1 MLIKKILWILALL
14 ISTLFG
20 SVDFPQVYTVFK
32 KTDDADRIKKIVLS
46 KDQKR
51 LLVMRHNS
59 VSLMDAKNFKVIKK
73 ITFKGSAWDCDF
85 AEEGFVLLTHH
96 DFTYYDDTGTNR
108 LYYTER
114 RDGGQIAK
122 MDMRKNGYIVNLIKE
137 IDRPKKDD
145 IVKRILEM
153 QRTGNTANIAHL
165 NQSEKRLVTLNL
177 RTKEYKET
185 IYKTDFKAKHYLNDI
200 RDNVLK
206 ISTGS
211 HTYDY
216 INVLTG
222 TKVKDFPGENILPN
236 GKQIIDAK
244 ELILQDITQKKVIQ
258 SYTKPAGRFKFG
270 CMDPSGKR
278 FAILTINEPV
288 YVYDIN
294 KSEPIFSL
302 PRNLN
307 TSKTR
312 NCLLYDDTLILWGKS
327 MQAYNIKDANKIEN
341 AVSRSLEVMPIIGS
355 CTDASYGVSL
365 WVNTMYG
372 WDVEKGQMLWYSIGP
387 EFNRSH
393 WENASYLIK
402 MQSDDKIAFVQPYGQ
417 RAFKELRVNLENGT
431 FIEQGNKK
439 REKSTGKS
447 IICDPGSG
455 EVWLEKEF
463 SFTHNGVSFY
473 ALSQGEWLVIS
484 NNDGYFNASSKDA
497 LSLLHKDHKALTDED
512 IEKWYR
518 PDIIQAKLSNKIIEE
533 LSKRKT
539 NFKLPEKSQLTN
551 QYFASI
557 LQGVKTGNNYDRL
570 MQLLKLATLDQISQ
584 IVDAIPNDEKG
595 YFYFYR
601 ALSVKKFRHKQ
612 PELFSFLDKRVENL
626 SSYSNEVPALLEYL
640 MRFRVYKKTPEF
652 RKKKEILIESIW
664 TKYKD
669 NERVKL
675 MIASM
680 RKTDEAYTTIYWDVW
695 EQEDYITKEH
705 LEILYEENPLRAQKL
720 AVQSL
725 TNLLKKLDQL
735 GCKED
740 QLNTNICQDDFEMK
754 TYGTFRTRIST
765 LYDFLITDKTAVPL
779 DPLKRITAQKVK
791 TFYADNEA
799 DRWGINAQYIK
810 FYAKYSNEVEKKEL
824 IKSTKDFLEKAI
836 FQTDWKQYWNSSYF
850 RDKNS
855 KIKAIHKG
863 MLETMPKY
871 FLQLES
877 RIIASDN
884 RYLHEHL
891 DYLITD
897 IEKNPFVQKAMI
909 QSILEEF
916 HDNGYVDYQY
926 IGRLLNTNSKE
937 IHLQVIDMFNQFK
950 DCNKIRDNYRY
961 KLKRVLSLKEYM
973 RLECDPL
980 SNESIPYN
988 KQEEY
993 APLYKTMQ
1001 K

>member
-1 MLIKKILWILALL
+1 MLIKKIVWILALL
-14 ISTLFG
+14 VSTLFG
-20 SVDFPQVYTVFK
+20 SVDFPQVYTAFK
-32 KTDDADRIKKIVLS
+32 KTDNADRIKKIVLS

-51 LLVMRHNS
+51 LLVMRHRS

-85 AEEGFVLLTHH
+85 AEEGFILLTHH
-96 DFTYYDDTGTNR
+96 DFTYYDDTGTKR
-108 LYYTER
+108 LYYVER

-137 IDRPKKDD
+137 TGRQVNDKGYP
-145 IVKRILEM
+145 
-153 QRTGNTANIAHL
+153 QR
-165 NQSEKRLVTLNL
+165 EKGLIILNL

-200 RDNVLK
+200 RDNVLE
-206 ISTGS
+206 ISTGNYP
-211 HTYDY
+211 YDY
-216 INVLTG
+216 INIFTG
-222 TKVKDFPGENILPN
+222 KKVKSFPGENILPN
-236 GKQIIDAK
+236 GKQMIDAK
-244 ELILQDITQKKVIQ
+244 ELILQNIGQKKVLQ
-258 SYTKPAGRFKFG
+258 SYTKPTGRFKFG

-278 FAILTINEPV
+278 FAILTMNEPV

-327 MQAYNIKDANKIEN
+327 MQAYNIKDAKKIEN
-341 AVSRSLEVMPIIGS
+341 ALSRSLEVMPIIGS

-372 WDVEKGQMLWYSIGP
+372 WDVEKGKMLWYSIGP

-417 RAFKELRVNLENGT
+417 RDWKVLRVNLENGT
-431 FIEQGNKK
+431 FIDWEKK
-439 REKSTGKS
+439 KHKTPKGKAKV
-447 IICDPGSG
+447 CDPHGVQMISG

-463 SFTHNGVSFY
+463 SFTQNGVSFY

-484 NNDGYFNASSKDA
+484 NNDGYFNASSKEA
-497 LSLLHKDHKALTDED
+497 ISLLHKDHKALIDED
-512 IEKWYR
+512 IKKWYR
-518 PDIIQAKLSNKIIEE
+518 PDIIEAKLAQKSIEE

-539 NFKLPEKSQLTN
+539 LFKLPEKLQLTN

-557 LQGVKTGNNYDRL
+557 LQGVKTGDNYKRL
-570 MQLLKLATLDQISQ
+570 WNLIQQTDFAQFNEI
-584 IVDAIPNDEKG
+584 INAIPNDEKG

-601 ALSVKKFRHKQ
+601 ALRFKKLPNKQ
-612 PELFSFLDKRVENL
+612 AELFNFLTQRVDKL
-626 SSYSNEVPALLEYL
+626 SSYSNEVPALLECLITY
-640 MRFRVYKKTPEF
+640 RVYKKKHGF
-652 RKKKEILIESIW
+652 KKKNEMLIESVW
-664 TKYKD
+664 ERYKD

-680 RKTDEAYTTIYWDVW
+680 NRTDEAYKKIYWDVW
-695 EQEDYITKEH
+695 EKEDYITKKH
-705 LEILYEENPLRAQKL
+705 LEILYKENPLRAQKL
-720 AVQSL
+720 AVKSL
-725 TNLLKKLDQL
+725 TNLLNKLNKL

-740 QLNTNICQDDFEMK
+740 QLNTNICQDDFEMR
-754 TYGTFRTRIST
+754 TYGTFSTRIST
-765 LYDFLITDKTAVPL
+765 LYDLLITDKTVVPL
-779 DPLKRITAQKVK
+779 DQLKRITAQKVK

-810 FYAKYSNEVEKKEL
+810 FYAMYSNEVEKKEL

-836 FQTDWKQYWNSSYF
+836 FQTEWKQYWNNSCFS
-850 RDKNS
+850 DKNS
-855 KIKAIHKG
+855 KIQAIHKG

-871 FLQLES
+871 FLQIES
-877 RIIASDN
+877 RVIASDN
-884 RYLHEHL
+884 RYLHQHL
-891 DYLITD
+891 DHLITD
-897 IEKNPFVQKAMI
+897 IEKNPSVQQAMI
-909 QSILEEF
+909 QSILEQF
-916 HDNGYVDYQY
+916 HDKGYVDYKY
-926 IGRLLNTNSKE
+926 IGRLLNTNNKE

-950 DCNKIRDNYRY
+950 DCNKISDDYRY
-961 KLKRVLSLKEYM
+961 KLKRVLSLEEYM
-973 RLECDPL
+973 RLKCDPL
-980 SNESIPYN
+980 ANENIPYN
-988 KQEEY
+988 KREEY

-1001 K
+1001 KE